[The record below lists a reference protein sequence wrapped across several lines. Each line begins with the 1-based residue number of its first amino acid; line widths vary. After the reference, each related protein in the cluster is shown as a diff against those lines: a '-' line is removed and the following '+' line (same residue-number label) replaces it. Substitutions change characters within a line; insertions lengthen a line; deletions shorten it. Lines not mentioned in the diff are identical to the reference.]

1 MIFNVF
7 VASQREICTIFSLG
21 TPPQT
26 HGNIDLLLKFLHL
39 HRCWQIF
46 SSWCRFFLWYFSWF
60 LVTKEPNVSS
70 QLHVKPIIQTAPWDG
85 SRHLPSCWAFL
96 AHHPRSEP
104 TSTQAIPS
112 RRGTCLESNHEIL
125 GTSDIGISYLFL
137 LVNLSPYCSQ
147 VLESTNAKF
156 TIPYHTLQGFNLF

>member
-1 MIFNVF
+1 MHKNARPFRTIHYSKIKCSVRNCPLFVERYYSHYLRNSKFPNWMIFNVF

-46 SSWCRFFLWYFSWF
+46 SSWCRFFLWFFSWF
-60 LVTKEPNVSS
+60 LVSKEPNVSS

-85 SRHLPSCWAFL
+85 SRHLPSC
-96 AHHPRSEP
+96 
-104 TSTQAIPS
+104 
-112 RRGTCLESNHEIL
+112 
-125 GTSDIGISYLFL
+125 
-137 LVNLSPYCSQ
+137 
-147 VLESTNAKF
+147 
-156 TIPYHTLQGFNLF
+156 